1 MAAKTK
7 RAQNKLVR
15 DFIYKRSLET
25 TKKKTFVNRINYE
38 KLLPLKKRLFPME
51 FCKSKPRFK
60 PTPYEK
66 PVTRSQGQRS
76 IGSNYA
82 NKENQSTSPSNQPKV
97 IFTFNKSF
105 DWTNEWFNIIN
116 CIINSCTIFWGENY
130 VIDYDLCTAHNVE

>member
-1 MAAKTK
+1 MFIFGTILRTKLLDNLNKRIEFEEKLQQKQKEMAAKTK

-38 KLLPLKKRLFPME
+38 KLLPLKKRLFPIE

-105 DWTNEWFNIIN
+105 D
-116 CIINSCTIFWGENY
+116 
-130 VIDYDLCTAHNVE
+130 